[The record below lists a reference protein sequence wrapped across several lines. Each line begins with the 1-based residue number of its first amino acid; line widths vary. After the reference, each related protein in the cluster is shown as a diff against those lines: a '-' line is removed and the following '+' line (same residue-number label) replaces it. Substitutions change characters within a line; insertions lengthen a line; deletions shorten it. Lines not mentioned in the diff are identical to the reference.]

1 MQIIAQT
8 SSSQYGTQTI
18 DICSLG
24 KYVKKS
30 YNKIKKELEEEFK
43 KELSGDLIEK
53 LTTKR
58 LEKEIT
64 SGIQMLEYQINTLIT
79 SNGRTP
85 NVAWFLNLN
94 SNDLYEKENAMLIEE
109 ILKRRYKG
117 IKSENGEYKTC
128 EFPKLIY
135 VLNEDNSLNS
145 GEYDYLTKMAIECA
159 KLRQAPYFIS
169 AKKMK
174 ENYSGQVFA
183 PINVTHF
190 LESWKDENGNYKFS
204 GRFNQ
209 GIVTINL
216 PQIGIIADGNEQKF
230 WNLLNERLETCKE
243 ALMCKHYAMLGTLS
257 QISPIQWNYGAIA
270 RLNKEETIDKLLKN
284 GYSTLSLGYIG
295 ICEVTELIKGESIIE
310 KEGHDFSIKLLKY
323 LNDKVKEWKKETGL
337 GFTLCQTQDLNVC
350 KEFIEKDREK
360 YGEIKE
366 ITDKRN
372 YSNSYC
378 LCETDEIDVFKKM
391 EFENEYQKLTPGGAI
406 TYLKTSKIDDFEKV
420 VKFIYD
426 NIQYVGFIE

>member
-8 SSSQYGTQTI
+8 SSSQYGMQTI
-18 DICSLG
+18 DICALG

-30 YNKIKKELEEEFK
+30 YEKIKNEIKEEFE
-43 KELSGDLIEK
+43 KELSAELIER
-53 LTTKR
+53 LALKR

-79 SNGRTP
+79 SNGNTP
-85 NVAWFLNLN
+85 NVAWFLNIDA
-94 SNDLYEKENAMLIEE
+94 NDLYAKENAMLIEE

-117 IKSENGEYKTC
+117 IKSENGEYVTT

-135 VLNEDNSLNS
+135 VLNEENSLN
-145 GEYDYLTKMAIECA
+145 GGDYDYLTKMAIECT
-159 KLRQAPYFIS
+159 KLRQAPFFIS

-183 PINVTHF
+183 PMEITQF
-190 LESWKDENGNYKFS
+190 LEPWKDENGNYKYN

-209 GIVTINL
+209 GIVSLNL
-216 PQIGIIADGNEQKF
+216 PQIGIIADGDEDKF
-230 WNLLNERLETCKE
+230 WSILDERLELCKE
-243 ALMCKHYAMLGTLS
+243 ALMCKHYGMLGTLS
-257 QISPIQWNYGAIA
+257 QISPIQWNHGAIS

-284 GYSTLSLGYIG
+284 GYSTLSLGYVG
-295 ICEVTELIKGESIIE
+295 ICEATKLVKGVSNID

-323 LNDKVKEWKKETGL
+323 LNDKIKEWKKETSL
-337 GFTLCQTQDLNVC
+337 GFVLCQTQDINVC
-350 KEFIEKDREK
+350 KSFIENDRDE
-360 YGEIKE
+360 YGEIKCV
-366 ITDKRN
+366 TDKEY

-378 LCETDEIDVFKKM
+378 FPEELDIFKKI

-406 TYLKTSKIDDFEKV
+406 TYLQTSKIDNFEEM
-420 VKFIYD
+420 VKFIYN